1 MASISK
7 SRKASKGSG
16 KKQAQAPATG
26 KKRLHDENDPSDTSR
41 RPRKSARIPNINS
54 RTSTEENEI
63 EREQQNPPDELMQKY
78 TELQGWC
85 SITL

>member
-1 MASISK
+1 MAPTSK

-26 KKRLHDENDPSDTSR
+26 KKRPHDENDPSNTSR
-41 RPRKSARIPNINS
+41 RPRKSARIHDVNS

-63 EREQQNPPDELMQKY
+63 EREQQNPTDELMEKY
-78 TELQGWC
+78 TELQG
-85 SITL
+85 